1 MMDTEHA
8 STASGLNGQVAMVTG
23 AGRGIGRAIALTLAA
38 AGMKVT
44 LAARS
49 RDQLDETEALIRQAG
64 GQALTMPVDVTDQ
77 QAVEEMVAATTRHFG
92 SPDLLVNNA
101 GAAHKEAAIWELPA
115 DDWWRVLEVNLR
127 GPFLC
132 ARAVLPAM
140 LARQRGRIINLASNG
155 GGWPM
160 PTASAYSVSKA
171 ALLRLTD
178 CLAAMTEGRG
188 VSVFAIS
195 PGLVH
200 TDLADGVSLFK
211 DVPESE
217 WAAPERAGEL
227 CAFLATGQGDGLSG
241 RFIHVEDDIQ
251 HMAQHADQIRED
263 DQYALRIRRP
273 D

>member
-1 MMDTEHA
+1 MGVE
-8 STASGLNGQVAMVTG
+8 SENTASGLTGQVAIVTG
-23 AGRGIGRAIALTLAA
+23 AGRGIGRAIALTLAVV
-38 AGMKVT
+38 GMKVT

-64 GQALTMPVDVTDQ
+64 GRALTMTVDVTNQ

-92 SPDLLVNNA
+92 PPDLLVNNA

-115 DDWWRVLEVNLR
+115 DDWWHVLEVNLR
-127 GPFLC
+127 GPFLG
-132 ARAVLPAM
+132 ARAVLPPM
-140 LARQRGRIINLASNG
+140 LTRQHGRIINLASNG

-188 VSVFAIS
+188 VCVFAIS

-200 TDLADGVSLFK
+200 TEMADGVSLFK

-217 WAAPERAGEL
+217 WAPPERAGEL
-227 CAFLATGQGDGLSG
+227 CAFLATGQADGLSG
-241 RFIHVEDDIQ
+241 RFIHVEDDIRD
-251 HMAQHADQIRED
+251 MAQRADQIRKD

-273 D
+273 E